1 MLRDGELV
9 EPCGLPKK
17 REGTNPSPTKK
28 SRNFL
33 GGNVLICI
41 DIGNT
46 NTVIG
51 IFIRNILRNYYRV
64 SSNHF
69 LTVDECGIL
78 IRQLIGEVKT
88 EKIEGVIIASV
99 VPALTTVYEEMSI
112 KYLHSEPVIVSSKL
126 SLGMK
131 ILYDNPE
138 QVGADRIANAVAAF
152 EIYGGPVIVVDLGT
166 ATTFD
171 VVSEKGEYLGGV
183 ISPGIETSSANLFQ
197 KAALLSKVELK
208 KPKKVIG
215 TNTQES
221 LKSGIIYG
229 AVGQIDEIVKRIEKE
244 LKHIPKIIG
253 TGGLAEL
260 IYKESSSI
268 QKIDPTL
275 TLKGLK
281 IIYDRVKKSN
291 KMKKI

>member
-1 MLRDGELV
+1 M
-9 EPCGLPKK
+9 
-17 REGTNPSPTKK
+17 
-28 SRNFL
+28 
-33 GGNVLICI
+33 LICI

-46 NTVIG
+46 NTVVG
-51 IFIRNILRNYYRV
+51 IFIKNTLRNYFRV

-88 EKIEGVIIASV
+88 EKIEGVVIASV
-99 VPALTTVYEEMSI
+99 VPALTTVYEEMSRN
-112 KYLHSEPVIVSSKL
+112 YLHTDPVIVSSKL
-126 SLGMK
+126 PLGIK

-152 EIYGGPVIVVDLGT
+152 EIYGGSVIVVDLGT

-171 VVSEKGEYLGGV
+171 VISEKGEYLGGV

-197 KAALLSKVELK
+197 KAALLSRVELK

-215 TNTQES
+215 TNTQDS

-244 LKHIPKIIG
+244 LKHIPKVIG
-253 TGGLAEL
+253 TGGLAEM
-260 IYKESSSI
+260 IYKESGSI

-281 IIYDRVKKSN
+281 IIFDRVIKSN
-291 KMKKI
+291 KAKKI

>member
-1 MLRDGELV
+1 M
-9 EPCGLPKK
+9 
-17 REGTNPSPTKK
+17 
-28 SRNFL
+28 
-33 GGNVLICI
+33 LICI

-46 NTVIG
+46 NTVVG
-51 IFIRNILRNYYRV
+51 VFIKNILRNYYRV

-88 EKIEGVIIASV
+88 EKIEGVVIASV
-99 VPALTTVYEEMSI
+99 VPALTTVYEEMSA

-126 SLGMK
+126 PLGMK

-215 TNTQES
+215 TNTQDS

-229 AVGQIDEIVKRIEKE
+229 AVGQIDEIVRRIEKE
-244 LKHIPKIIG
+244 LMHIPKVIG

-260 IYKESSSI
+260 VYKESNSI

-281 IIYDRVKKSN
+281 TIYNRVRKSN
-291 KMKKI
+291 KARKA

>member
-1 MLRDGELV
+1 M
-9 EPCGLPKK
+9 
-17 REGTNPSPTKK
+17 
-28 SRNFL
+28 
-33 GGNVLICI
+33 LICI

-46 NTVIG
+46 NTAVG
-51 IFIRNILRNYYRV
+51 IFVKNILRNYYRV
-64 SSNHF
+64 FSNHF

-78 IRQLIGEVKT
+78 IRQLVGEIKT

-99 VPALTTVYEEMSI
+99 VPALTSVYQEMSQ

-126 SLGMK
+126 PLGIK
-131 ILYDNPE
+131 ILYDDPE

-152 EIYGGPVIVVDLGT
+152 KIYGGPVIVVDLGT

-183 ISPGIETSSANLFQ
+183 ISPGIETSSANLFH

-215 TNTQES
+215 TNTQDS
-221 LKSGIIYG
+221 LRSGIIFG

-244 LKHIPKIIG
+244 LGRKTKVIA

-260 IYKESSSI
+260 ITRESTTI
-268 QKIDPTL
+268 KKLDATL

-281 IIYDRVKKSN
+281 IIYDRVKKS
-291 KMKKI
+291 KKFK